1 MYGSPGQLKID
12 EDKQEDW
19 SLQVTRSDKEEQ
31 DGPQPSTSISTST
44 SASKR
49 QAALRAAPAPGLNT
63 SDNSQ
68 GGKKKGDEEAARN
81 QEEEMANKK
90 KEEKGAPKKQE
101 EDEKSA
107 NEKFA
112 SSPPPE
118 EDGGRTSTER
128 LFPPPPSWG
137 DAVPFTLTL
146 DVDFSKIG
154 DHEDFKQ
161 GILADVAAAA
171 KVDVIYFK
179 IQMLCAGSVIVH
191 LLIASEVGEP
201 RKVLQDLQEQ
211 ANSPDSCLMAGKLTS
226 KTKNLKEGFDDM
238 ALFQVLE
245 KSKAIRE
252 TGRSKDSASA
262 LKEKG
267 RLSVAVEVCRCV
279 CVREWVGV
287 ECMCLLAYTPF
298 SCTLAP

>member
-1 MYGSPGQLKID
+1 MQPKPRVALGGEGRGTGESGEEKDVSTDTGQA
-12 EDKQEDW
+12 
-19 SLQVTRSDKEEQ
+19 
-31 DGPQPSTSISTST
+31 GPQAPAKAET
-44 SASKR
+44 
-49 QAALRAAPAPGLNT
+49 AAP
-63 SDNSQ
+63 SW
-68 GGKKKGDEEAARN
+68 
-81 QEEEMANKK
+81 
-90 KEEKGAPKKQE
+90 
-101 EDEKSA
+101 EDA
-107 NEKFA
+107 
-112 SSPPPE
+112 
-118 EDGGRTSTER
+118 
-128 LFPPPPSWG
+128 L
-137 DAVPFTLTL
+137 PFTLTL
-146 DVDFSKIG
+146 NVDFATIG

-245 KSKAIRE
+245 KSKVIRE

-262 LKEKG
+262 LREKG

-279 CVREWVGV
+279 CVRELVGV

-298 SCTLAP
+298 SCALAP